1 MPFIADT
8 TSMKA
13 GKDKKRKANA
23 LSEESIPESATVADN
38 ETKDNATVA
47 ESEPKKK
54 RSKEEKRLKKEKRS
68 NEDKSLDQ
76 ETSSKEEKPSA
87 EEKFTEEEKPTKEEK
102 RSKKE
107 KRSRETAEVETEQVD
122 DANEESGGD
131 GDDDGA
137 SPNKKRK
144 LSVDEIEVDITA
156 PEPPSKKALRRL
168 KKGKPLPPSKSGAE
182 SSPEPQA
189 KKEKKAEVEKRS
201 GHGVWIGN
209 LPWSVS
215 KAELCNWLVENSDL
229 TEENITRVHMP
240 GPNDNKPANKVEK
253 KFGKPVHNK
262 GFAYVDFQTA
272 DHVKL
277 AIELSEQ
284 LLTGRRLLI
293 KDSKSFEGRPAKEEA
308 KVDGKPPSKKIFI
321 GNLRFDTTEE
331 TLKEHFE
338 KCGAIEHVHVATF
351 EDSGKCKGYAW
362 VTFETVEA
370 ATSAVKGHVYIK
382 EEVSDDSESES
393 EADDSDVETGDESE
407 KKEKPTKPKKTKMKK
422 WWVNQI
428 QGRPLRMEFAEDSQ
442 VRYKKRYGKDGTK
455 NNAGGRAEEGGAGAD
470 AGDEP
475 VRSVPVRENKIVP
488 KKVEYRSSY
497 APRLTGGIVES
508 KGKKTTF

>member
-8 TSMKA
+8 TSMKVS
-13 GKDKKRKANA
+13 KDKKRKADV
-23 LSEESIPESATVADN
+23 LSEESIPDSAAIADP
-38 ETKDNATVA
+38 ETKDSETAT
-47 ESEPKKK
+47 EPEPKKK

-68 NEDKSLDQ
+68 KEDEPLDE
-76 ETSSKEEKPSA
+76 ETSSKNS
-87 EEKFTEEEKPTKEEK
+87 KEET

-107 KRSRETAEVETEQVD
+107 KRTRETAVVVSEQVD
-122 DANEESGGD
+122 DANQESGGE
-131 GDDDGA
+131 GEVDGA
-137 SPNKKRK
+137 LPSKKRR

-168 KKGKPLPPSKSGAE
+168 KKGKPLPPSKSGAD
-182 SSPEPQA
+182 SSPEPEA

-215 KAELCNWLVENSDL
+215 KVELCNWLVEKSDL

-253 KFGKPVHNK
+253 KFSKPVHNK
-262 GFAYVDFQTA
+262 GFAYVDFQNA
-272 DHVKL
+272 DQVKL

-308 KVDGKPPSKKIFI
+308 KIDGKPPSKKIFV
-321 GNLRFDTTEE
+321 GNLRFDATEE

-338 KCGAIEHVHVATF
+338 KCGTIEHVHVATF
-351 EDSGKCKGYAW
+351 EDSGKCKGFAW

-370 ATSAVKGHVYIK
+370 ATSAVKGYVYIK
-382 EEVSDDSESES
+382 EEVSDESESESES
-393 EADDSDVETGDESE
+393 EADDSDAESGDESE
-407 KKEKPTKPKKTKMKK
+407 KKEKPKKTVMKK
-422 WWVNQI
+422 WWVNKI

-455 NNAGGRAEEGGAGAD
+455 NNAGGGLEEAGAGAD
-470 AGDEP
+470 AGDVP
-475 VRSVPVRENKIVP
+475 VRSAPAREHKVIP

-508 KGKKTTF
+508 KGKKITF

>member
-13 GKDKKRKANA
+13 GKDKKRKADA

-54 RSKEEKRLKKEKRS
+54 RSKEEKRLRKEKRS
-68 NEDKSLDQ
+68 KEDKSLDQ
-76 ETSSKEEKPSA
+76 ETSSAEEKPSA
-87 EEKFTEEEKPTKEEK
+87 EEKSTEEEKPTKEEK

-107 KRSRETAEVETEQVD
+107 KRSRETAEVETEQLD
-122 DANEESGGD
+122 DANEGPGAD
-131 GDDDGA
+131 GEDDGA

-168 KKGKPLPPSKSGAE
+168 KKGKPLPPSKSGAD
-182 SSPEPQA
+182 SSPEPEA

-201 GHGVWIGN
+201 GH
-209 LPWSVS
+209 
-215 KAELCNWLVENSDL
+215 DL

-338 KCGAIEHVHVATF
+338 KCGTIEHVHVATF

-393 EADDSDVETGDESE
+393 EADDSDAESGDESE
-407 KKEKPTKPKKTKMKK
+407 KKEKPTKPKKTKMRK
-422 WWVNQI
+422 WW
-428 QGRPLRMEFAEDSQ
+428 

-455 NNAGGRAEEGGAGAD
+455 NAGGRAEEAGAGAD

-475 VRSVPVRENKIVP
+475 VRSVPVRESKIVP